1 MTDEKI
7 HEIRKI
13 IYDVIKP
20 PYKEKSDKGKFG
32 NYNKAYNL
40 AMLVIIIISLVP
52 LTVKKTNAFITTI
65 DYVVTFIFIVD
76 YLLRFITADFALGK
90 GENSFKAYPFT
101 PMAIVDMLSILPTL
115 GETSSVIGRL
125 RLLRVL
131 RSIRVVRVLKMFRYS
146 KSIEVLGKVVEKEKE
161 ALEAVLMLG
170 VSYVLIC
177 SLVIFNVEPDTF
189 KDFFEAV
196 YWATVSLTTMGYG
209 DIYPLSTLGRAVTI
223 LSAII
228 GIAIVALPA
237 GIITAGYM
245 HEILKNEQKQAKKK
259 QQTTNK

>member
-1 MTDEKI
+1 MTDDRMY
-7 HEIRKI
+7 EIRRR
-13 IYDVIKP
+13 IYEVIKP
-20 PYKEKSDKGKFG
+20 PYKEKSEKSGYDK
-32 NYNKAYNL
+32 YNKTYNL
-40 AMLVIIIISLVP
+40 AMLIIIIVSLVP
-52 LTVKKTNAFITTI
+52 LTFKKTNAFIMTI
-65 DYVVTFIFIVD
+65 DYFVTFIFIVD
-76 YLLRFITADFALGK
+76 YILRFMTADFALGK
-90 GENSFKAYPFT
+90 GKDAFKAYPFT
-101 PMAIVDMLSILPTL
+101 PMAIIDILSILPTL
-115 GETSSVIGRL
+115 AETTSVFGRL
-125 RLLRVL
+125 RLLRVMRL
-131 RSIRVVRVLKMFRYS
+131 IRVARVLKMFRYS
-146 KSIEVLGKVVEKEKE
+146 KSIEVLGKVIEKEKE

-170 VSYVLIC
+170 ISYVLIC

-245 HEILKNEQKQAKKK
+245 HEILKNEKESKK
-259 QQTTNK
+259 QTKHSK